1 MQIFMFLLYLFDCIF
16 KVVVKCSQTGEQ
28 HNIKLKDLTKED
40 NQPISNN
47 DYI

>member
-1 MQIFMFLLYLFDCIF
+1 MQNFMFLLYSFDCIF

-28 HNIKLKDLTKED
+28 HNDKFKNLTKED
-40 NQPISNN
+40 NQPILNN